1 MLSIY
6 TPARQLPSKAQ
17 AATVEDDEVEYMPPT
32 AVGESLGS
40 RTALA
45 PIVADGRCALS
56 AR

>member
-32 AVGESLGS
+32 ALGESLGS
-40 RTALA
+40 S
-45 PIVADGRCALS
+45 DGVGTDR
-56 AR
+56 R